1 MPHLSRVA
9 VVSSCVMSSC
19 VVSSCVVLL
28 LPTFVRGQAAAPSPA
43 SNVAAQPQAARPRG
57 KNAGRAAREAFDP
70 LAEARRATAISLIT
84 SLADEAR
91 GFRDE
96 ALRARVQA
104 RAADALWETDV
115 ERARALFRRAWD
127 AADAAD
133 RESLR
138 RSEEERR
145 AQAQRGGAS
154 VFTAPRDLRG
164 EVLRL
169 AARRE
174 RALGEEFLAKLDDAR
189 RQERDAAALKTEAA
203 PAASGQNEAANA
215 QRISLALQLLQAS
228 DTERAIQFAEP
239 ALRRVSAQGMRFL
252 VALRQKDAK
261 SADAIYAALI
271 TGAAVDPATDANT
284 VSLLSSYIFTPGLF
298 IEIERGGGYSVNNS
312 GDMPAPDNLT
322 PTLRAAF
329 FQFATQIFLR
339 PLPPPDQDRSTSG
352 RAGTY
357 FVIARLL
364 PLFEQYAPDKV
375 AALRAQLTALTPD
388 APAQYR
394 KEHPLLTQ
402 GLKPESE
409 SQYDGV
415 QNALDKLGTAKSS
428 AERDGIYV
436 EAAFA
441 AQSKNDP
448 RAREFAE
455 KIEDGETRRSLGTFL
470 DYSDISKA
478 LDKKEAETVVRLA
491 KTSDI
496 TSIQRVW
503 FYTEAARLLA
513 KDDRPRALE
522 VLDEAALE
530 SRRIDGATT
539 DRARA
544 MLAVA
549 TLLYE
554 LDRARVW
561 TLMPDVVKTI
571 NSISD
576 FNGEDG
582 RIVVKF
588 QSRSMGASRSSDVSN
603 FNLQPLFALLAA
615 DDMDRAVELVRGFTA
630 EAPRAVATLAVAG
643 AALKKAVTSG
653 K

>member
-1 MPHLSRVA
+1 MNTLRRVVILSSV
-9 VVSSCVMSSC
+9 
-19 VVSSCVVLL
+19 VVLMS
-28 LPTFVRGQAAAPSPA
+28 LPAFVRGQTTAAAPPPA
-43 SNVAAQPQAARPRG
+43 ADASQPRAKGARV
-57 KNAGRAAREAFDP
+57 AGRGTGVDP

-104 RAADALWETDV
+104 RAADALWETDK

-127 AADAAD
+127 AAEAAD
-133 RESLR
+133 RESIR
-138 RSEEERR
+138 RFEEERR
-145 AQAQRGGAS
+145 AQAQRGGAQVYNS
-154 VFTAPRDLRG
+154 PRELRG

-174 RALGEEFLAKLDDAR
+174 RALGEELLAKLDDAR
-189 RQERDAAALKTEAA
+189 RQERNASDVAAAKPDAAVNPNA
-203 PAASGQNEAANA
+203 NDDAANA
-215 QRISLALQLLQAS
+215 QRINLALELLQMS
-228 DTERAIQFAEP
+228 DTERAVGFALP
-239 ALRRVSAQGMRFL
+239 ALGRVSTHVLRFL
-252 VALRQKDAK
+252 AALRQKDAK
-261 SADAIYAALI
+261 TADGIYHALVRSAFD
-271 TGAAVDPATDANT
+271 DPAADANT
-284 VSLLSSYIFTPGLF
+284 VSLLSSYIFTPGVL
-298 IEIERGGGYSVNNS
+298 IEIDRGGGYSVNNS
-312 GDMPAPDNLT
+312 GDMPAPQDF
-322 PTLRAAF
+322 PAQLRAFF
-329 FQFATQIFLR
+329 FQLAAQVFLR

-357 FVIARLL
+357 FMIARLL

-388 APAQYR
+388 APAEYR
-394 KEHPLLTQ
+394 TEHPLLTE

-415 QNALDKLGTAKSS
+415 QNALDKLGAAKDV
-428 AERDGIYV
+428 AERDAVYV
-436 EAAFA
+436 EATFA

-455 KIEDGETRRSLGTFL
+455 KVEDGETRRSLRAFL
-470 DYSDISKA
+470 DSSDITKA
-478 LDKKEAETVVRLA
+478 LNRKEAETVVRLA
-491 KTSDI
+491 KTGDI
-496 TSIQRVW
+496 PSLQRVW
-503 FYTEAARLLA
+503 FYTEAARLIA
-513 KDDRPRALE
+513 RTDRARALE
-522 VLDEAALE
+522 VLEEATVE
-530 SRRIDGATT
+530 SRRIDGAQA

-544 MLAVA
+544 VLAVA

-561 TLMPDVVKTI
+561 TLMPEAVKTI
-571 NSISD
+571 NAVSD

-588 QSRSMGASRSSDVSN
+588 QTRNTGMMRSSDAPN
-603 FNLQPLFALLAA
+603 FNLQPLFALLAR
-615 DDMDRAVELVRGFTA
+615 DDMDRAVELTRSLNA

-643 AALKKAVTSG
+643 AVLKK
-653 K
+653 

>member
-1 MPHLSRVA
+1 MNPRSRFLILS
-9 VVSSCVMSSC
+9 S
-19 VVSSCVVLL
+19 VVLL
-28 LPTFVRGQAAAPSPA
+28 LLLHVFALGQGTVQSPAAPAP
-43 SNVAAQPQAARPRG
+43 SNVSQPQATKPRG
-57 KNAGRAAREAFDP
+57 RSGVRAAVDP
-70 LAEARRATAISLIT
+70 LAEARRATAIALIT

-96 ALRARVQA
+96 VLRARVQA
-104 RAADALWETDV
+104 RAADALWETDA

-145 AQAQRGGAS
+145 AQTQRGGPML
-154 VFTAPRDLRG
+154 FTAPRDLRG

-174 RALGEEFLAKLDDAR
+174 RALGEELLTKLDDAR
-189 RQERDAAALKTEAA
+189 KQERDAAALKTDVA
-203 PAASGQNEAANA
+203 PAANQNETANA
-215 QRISLALQLLQAS
+215 QRISLALQLLQTS

-239 ALRRVSAQGMRFL
+239 ALRRVSSQGLRFL

-261 SADAIYAALI
+261 SADAIYAALL
-271 TGAAVDPATDANT
+271 TGAASDPATDANT
-284 VSLLSSYIFTPGLF
+284 VSLLSSYIFTPGIF
-298 IEIERGGGYSVNNS
+298 IEVERGGGYSVNNS
-312 GDMPAPDNLT
+312 GDAPVPENFPAQ
-322 PTLRAAF
+322 LRAAF
-329 FQFATQIFLR
+329 FQLAAQIFLR
-339 PLPPPDQDRSTSG
+339 PLPPADQDRSTSG
-352 RAGTY
+352 RGGAY
-357 FVIARLL
+357 FMIARLL

-375 AALRAQLTALTPD
+375 PALQAQLTALTPD

-394 KEHPLLTQ
+394 TEHPLLTQ
-402 GLKPESE
+402 GLRPESE

-415 QNALDKLGTAKSS
+415 QKALDKLGTAKNS

-448 RAREFAE
+448 RAREFVE
-455 KIEDGETRRSLGTFL
+455 KIEDGETRRSLRAFL

-478 LDKKEAETVVRLA
+478 LEKKEAETVVRLA
-491 KTSDI
+491 KESDI
-496 TSIQRVW
+496 PSIQRVW

-513 KDDRPRALE
+513 KTDRARALE
-522 VLDEAALE
+522 LLDEATNE
-530 SRRIDGATT
+530 TRRIDGAAA

-544 MLAVA
+544 LLAVA

-554 LDRARVW
+554 LDQARVW

-571 NSISD
+571 NSVSD

-582 RIVVKF
+582 RIAVKF
-588 QSRSMGASRSSDVSN
+588 QSRSMVSSRSSDVPN
-603 FNLQPLFALLAA
+603 FNLQPLFALLAGE
-615 DDMDRAVELVRGFTA
+615 DMDRAVELVRSFTA

-643 AALKKAVTSG
+643 ATLKKSP
-653 K
+653 KPKS

>member
-1 MPHLSRVA
+1 
-9 VVSSCVMSSC
+9 VSLLL
-19 VVSSCVVLL
+19 LL
-28 LPTFVRGQAAAPSPA
+28 LPALARGQAAA
-43 SNVAAQPQAARPRG
+43 SNVAQPQAAKPRVKSG
-57 KNAGRAAREAFDP
+57 GRAGRDAVDP

-104 RAADALWETDV
+104 RAADALWETDA

-127 AADAAD
+127 AAEASD

-145 AQAQRGGAS
+145 AMMQRGGAM

-189 RQERDAAALKTEAA
+189 KQERDAAASKTDPTPNAI
-203 PAASGQNEAANA
+203 PNEASNA
-215 QRISLALQLLQAS
+215 QRINLALQLLQAS

-239 ALRRVSAQGMRFL
+239 ALRRVSSQGLRFL

-261 SADAIYAALI
+261 SADALYAALLNN
-271 TGAAVDPATDANT
+271 AATDPSTDANT
-284 VSLLSSYIFTPGLF
+284 VSLLSSYIFTPGVF
-298 IEIERGGGYSVNNS
+298 IEVERGGGYSVNNT
-312 GDMPAPDNLT
+312 GDAVAPENIT
-322 PTLRAAF
+322 AQLRAAF
-329 FQFATQIFLR
+329 FQFAAQVFLR
-339 PLPPPDQDRSTSG
+339 PLPPPDQDRTTSG
-352 RAGTY
+352 RGGTY
-357 FVIARLL
+357 FMIARLL

-375 AALRAQLTALTPD
+375 PALQAQLTALTPD

-394 KEHPLLTQ
+394 TEHPLLTK

-415 QNALDKLGTAKSS
+415 QNALDKLGTAKNS
-428 AERDGIYV
+428 AERDNIYV

-441 AQSKNDP
+441 AQAKNDP
-448 RAREFAE
+448 RAREFVE
-455 KIEDGETRRSLGTFL
+455 KIEESETRRSLHAFL
-470 DYSDISKA
+470 DYSDISKV
-478 LDKKEAETVVRLA
+478 LEKKEAETVVRLA

-496 TSIQRVW
+496 PSIQRVW

-513 KDDRPRALE
+513 KTDRARALE
-522 VLDEAALE
+522 VLDEATTEL
-530 SRRIDGATT
+530 RRIDGAAA

-571 NSISD
+571 NSVSD
-576 FNGEDG
+576 FSGEDG
-582 RIVVKF
+582 QIAVRF
-588 QSRSMGASRSSDVSN
+588 LTRNMSSSRSSDVPN

-615 DDMDRAVELVRGFTA
+615 DDMDRAVELVRSFTA

-643 AALKKAVTSG
+643 AVIKG
-653 K
+653 KPQPKPEPKPEPKS